1 MVRFHE
7 VFILFFFSVP
17 IARKMFK
24 AVVFVSIVLLF
35 SGATVDGVVWSCN
48 ENADCWN
55 GGNCTVVK
63 SHGVCA
69 CSTGFVGL
77 KCQMK
82 LGTCNELDCK
92 NGGSCAQVNSK
103 AYACMCPGLYDG
115 TFCEIPYNFRKFFV
129 ELMARNSTFWLY
141 TTAVFIVIFGA
152 SSILFHKIHALL
164 KRKRVKRMQK
174 KNGKA
179 ASRYAA
185 LKSASPLKSAVSSHS
200 AQNAGVKSAIRG
212 AVRFHPV
219 QNAVVK
225 SAVKA
230 AVRSHL
236 VQNAAVK
243 SAATAAVASSAVVK
257 KAALVQEVKTLGQ
270 KRTAIASETCS
281 PGKQQSLWR
290 KKIKALQKE
299 GIIRPYPKKD
309 GKAATRKIKSSTKN
323 LTIINFLAHVCFMF
337 SVFKGNNYIIDLL
350 MMVWLDLFQFCEQFY
365 YKIVMDVFKYVCE
378 SHELEKKNC
387 CQPSKDLRTR
397 SVEMSLSKNERTVE
411 LSPFLKSSPS
421 VPLVERLLDE
431 CSIEF
436 PFKRTNSAIC
446 NLTRDGEHV
455 RPHLHKGRL
464 TLEPPFCAMADEAD
478 VVSEGRDAVPMLPPQ
493 TVRPRFVSRLDSIVS
508 SAGREGDLVLPR
520 SQTGRC
526 LAVFT
531 SGGDSQGMNAALRA
545 VCRMGLYLGCQVYF
559 IHEGYQGM
567 VDGDRYIR
575 EATWNSVSD
584 IIQKS
589 GTIIGSARSKDF
601 RTRQGRLKAAENLLK
616 RNITNLVCIGG
627 DGSLTGA
634 NTFRQE
640 WPELLAELVEKGRIS
655 AEKAK
660 QFPNINIVG
669 LVGSIDNDFCGTDMT
684 IGTDTA
690 LHRIIEAVDAVQ
702 STAQSHQRSFV
713 IEVMGRHCGYLA
725 LVAALASEA
734 DWAFIPEWPPPADW
748 RDILCTRMQQARE
761 QGQRVNIIICAE
773 GAVDRDGNPITSN
786 MIRDLIVDR
795 LHYDTRVTVLGH
807 VQRGGNPSAFDRLLG
822 SRMGAEAV
830 LALMDTSPDAESCV
844 IALDGNSIV
853 RVPLMQCVE
862 RTQLVQKAMEEK
874 NWDLAVKLRGRS
886 FQRNLETYKLLAKL
900 RPPTEKGNLSGGHIF
915 TLAVMNVGA
924 PACGMNAAVRSFVR
938 NALCHNCR
946 VLAVK
951 DSFEGLMKGNVQ
963 EMNWCDVSNW
973 SMFGGSFL
981 GTQKSLPTKN
991 IDKVVEQLR
1000 NLKIDG
1006 LFLIGGFEAFHSCL
1020 IMAENRDKYKEFCIP
1035 MMVLPCTISN
1045 NVPGTSFSVGSDT
1058 ALNEICNLIDKVKQ
1072 SAIGTKRRVFI
1083 VETMGGYCGYLATL
1097 SALASGA
1104 DNAYIFE
1111 EPEEGKGE
1119 FSTRINILG
1128 HAQQGGSA
1136 TPFDRNLATRMAA
1149 HAVEFLVGKC
1159 REFLQADGRV
1169 FTNTP
1174 DSAVLLGMQARRSQ
1188 ATPIQD
1194 IKEKSDFVHRL
1205 PTEQWWLKLR
1215 PLLRILA
1222 KHDSIYEVSAVKMD
1236 LK

>member
-1 MVRFHE
+1 MSE
-7 VFILFFFSVP
+7 
-17 IARKMFK
+17 
-24 AVVFVSIVLLF
+24 
-35 SGATVDGVVWSCN
+35 
-48 ENADCWN
+48 
-55 GGNCTVVK
+55 
-63 SHGVCA
+63 
-69 CSTGFVGL
+69 
-77 KCQMK
+77 
-82 LGTCNELDCK
+82 ELDSET
-92 NGGSCAQVNSK
+92 NALAS
-103 AYACMCPGLYDG
+103 
-115 TFCEIPYNFRKFFV
+115 
-129 ELMARNSTFWLY
+129 STF
-141 TTAVFIVIFGA
+141 
-152 SSILFHKIHALL
+152 
-164 KRKRVKRMQK
+164 
-174 KNGKA
+174 
-179 ASRYAA
+179 
-185 LKSASPLKSAVSSHS
+185 
-200 AQNAGVKSAIRG
+200 
-212 AVRFHPV
+212 
-219 QNAVVK
+219 
-225 SAVKA
+225 
-230 AVRSHL
+230 
-236 VQNAAVK
+236 
-243 SAATAAVASSAVVK
+243 
-257 KAALVQEVKTLGQ
+257 
-270 KRTAIASETCS
+270 
-281 PGKQQSLWR
+281 
-290 KKIKALQKE
+290 
-299 GIIRPYPKKD
+299 
-309 GKAATRKIKSSTKN
+309 
-323 LTIINFLAHVCFMF
+323 
-337 SVFKGNNYIIDLL
+337 
-350 MMVWLDLFQFCEQFY
+350 
-365 YKIVMDVFKYVCE
+365 
-378 SHELEKKNC
+378 
-387 CQPSKDLRTR
+387 RTR
-397 SVEMSLSKNERTVE
+397 SVDMSLSKNGSTVG
-411 LSPFLKSSPS
+411 LSPSLKSSAS
-421 VPLVERLLDE
+421 VPLMERLLDE
-431 CSIEF
+431 CSNEF

-446 NLTRDGEHV
+446 SLTRDSEHL
-455 RPHLHKGRL
+455 RPHLHKGR
-464 TLEPPFCAMADEAD
+464 
-478 VVSEGRDAVPMLPPQ
+478 V
-493 TVRPRFVSRLDSIVS
+493 
-508 SAGREGDLVLPR
+508 
-520 SQTGRC
+520 
-526 LAVFT
+526 LAVLT
-531 SGGDSQGMNAALRA
+531 SGGDSPGMNATLRA

-567 VDGDRYIR
+567 VDGDRYIK

-601 RTRQGRLKAAENLLK
+601 QTRQGRLKAAENLMK
-616 RNITNLVCIGG
+616 RSITNLVCIGG

-640 WPELLAELVEKGRIS
+640 WPELLGELVESGRIS

-748 RDILCTRMQQARE
+748 RDIFCTRMQQARE

-786 MIRDLIVDR
+786 MIRNLIVDR

-830 LALMDTSPDAESCV
+830 LALMDTSQDAESCV

-862 RTQLVQKAMEEK
+862 RTQLVQKAMKEK
-874 NWDLAVKLRGRS
+874 NWELAVKLRGRS

-900 RPPTEKGNLSGGHIF
+900 RPLTEKGNLSGGHIF

-951 DSFEGLMKGNVQ
+951 DSFEGLVKGNVQ

-981 GTQKSLPTKN
+981 GTQKLLPTKN
-991 IDKVVEQLR
+991 IEKVVEQLR
-1000 NLKIDG
+1000 HFKIDG

-1072 SAIGTKRRVFI
+1072 SATGTKRRVFI

-1111 EPEEGKGE
+1111 EPFTVDDIKEDVRVIAQKMVKGVQRYIIMRSENANPNYTTQFIMQLFSEEGK
-1119 FSTRINILG
+1119 G

-1159 REFLQADGRV
+1159 QEFFQPHNGHV

-1174 DSAVLLGMQARRSQ
+1174 DSAVLLGIQAHRSQ
-1188 ATPIQD
+1188 ATPIQE

-1222 KHDSIYEVSAVKMD
+1222 KHDSIYEMSAVRKD

>member
-1 MVRFHE
+1 MSE
-7 VFILFFFSVP
+7 
-17 IARKMFK
+17 
-24 AVVFVSIVLLF
+24 
-35 SGATVDGVVWSCN
+35 
-48 ENADCWN
+48 
-55 GGNCTVVK
+55 
-63 SHGVCA
+63 
-69 CSTGFVGL
+69 
-77 KCQMK
+77 
-82 LGTCNELDCK
+82 ELDSET
-92 NGGSCAQVNSK
+92 NALAS
-103 AYACMCPGLYDG
+103 
-115 TFCEIPYNFRKFFV
+115 
-129 ELMARNSTFWLY
+129 STF
-141 TTAVFIVIFGA
+141 
-152 SSILFHKIHALL
+152 
-164 KRKRVKRMQK
+164 
-174 KNGKA
+174 
-179 ASRYAA
+179 
-185 LKSASPLKSAVSSHS
+185 
-200 AQNAGVKSAIRG
+200 
-212 AVRFHPV
+212 
-219 QNAVVK
+219 
-225 SAVKA
+225 
-230 AVRSHL
+230 
-236 VQNAAVK
+236 
-243 SAATAAVASSAVVK
+243 
-257 KAALVQEVKTLGQ
+257 
-270 KRTAIASETCS
+270 
-281 PGKQQSLWR
+281 
-290 KKIKALQKE
+290 
-299 GIIRPYPKKD
+299 
-309 GKAATRKIKSSTKN
+309 
-323 LTIINFLAHVCFMF
+323 
-337 SVFKGNNYIIDLL
+337 
-350 MMVWLDLFQFCEQFY
+350 
-365 YKIVMDVFKYVCE
+365 
-378 SHELEKKNC
+378 
-387 CQPSKDLRTR
+387 RTR
-397 SVEMSLSKNERTVE
+397 SVDMSLSKNGSTVG
-411 LSPFLKSSPS
+411 LSPSLKSSAS
-421 VPLVERLLDE
+421 VPLMERLLDE
-431 CSIEF
+431 CSNEF

-446 NLTRDGEHV
+446 SLTRDSEHL
-455 RPHLHKGRL
+455 RPHLHKGR
-464 TLEPPFCAMADEAD
+464 
-478 VVSEGRDAVPMLPPQ
+478 V
-493 TVRPRFVSRLDSIVS
+493 
-508 SAGREGDLVLPR
+508 
-520 SQTGRC
+520 
-526 LAVFT
+526 LAVLT
-531 SGGDSQGMNAALRA
+531 SGGDSPGMNATLRA

-567 VDGDRYIR
+567 VDGDRYIK

-601 RTRQGRLKAAENLLK
+601 QTRQGRLKAAENLMK
-616 RNITNLVCIGG
+616 RSITNLVCIGG

-640 WPELLAELVEKGRIS
+640 WPELLGELVESGRIS
-655 AEKAK
+655 AEKAQ

-748 RDILCTRMQQARE
+748 RDIFCTRMQQARE

-786 MIRDLIVDR
+786 MIRNLIVDR

-830 LALMDTSPDAESCV
+830 LALMDTSQDAESCV

-862 RTQLVQKAMEEK
+862 RTQLVQKAMKEK
-874 NWDLAVKLRGRS
+874 NWELAVKLRGRS

-900 RPPTEKGNLSGGHIF
+900 RPLTEKGNLSGGHIF

-951 DSFEGLMKGNVQ
+951 DSFEGLVKGNVQ

-981 GTQKSLPTKN
+981 GTQKLLPTKN
-991 IDKVVEQLR
+991 IEKVVEQLR
-1000 NLKIDG
+1000 HFKIDG

-1072 SAIGTKRRVFI
+1072 SATGTKRRVFI

-1111 EPEEGKGE
+1111 EPFTVDDIKEDVRVIAQKMVKGVQRYIIMRSENANPNYTTQFIMQLFSEEGKGE

-1159 REFLQADGRV
+1159 QEFFQPHNGHV

-1174 DSAVLLGMQARRSQ
+1174 DSAVLLGIQAHRSQ
-1188 ATPIQD
+1188 ATPIQE

-1222 KHDSIYEVSAVKMD
+1222 KHDSIYEMSAVRKD

>member
-323 LTIINFLAHVCFMF
+323 LT
-337 SVFKGNNYIIDLL
+337 
-350 MMVWLDLFQFCEQFY
+350 
-365 YKIVMDVFKYVCE
+365 
-378 SHELEKKNC
+378 
-387 CQPSKDLRTR
+387 
-397 SVEMSLSKNERTVE
+397 
-411 LSPFLKSSPS
+411 
-421 VPLVERLLDE
+421 
-431 CSIEF
+431 
-436 PFKRTNSAIC
+436 
-446 NLTRDGEHV
+446 
-455 RPHLHKGRL
+455 L

-1111 EPEEGKGE
+1111 EPFSVDDIKEDVRVIAQKMVKGVQRYIIMRSENANPNYTTQFIMQLFSEEGKGE